1 MPIVPKKL
9 SPMRLTNSNCRCIIL
24 LHMAEEGVTIRVNTG
39 DLVSVQD
46 AAKELGRPRVT
57 IYRWVD
63 AGKIIGIK
71 LGGILFIPVSEVER
85 IKNKEATGVEPVA

>member
-1 MPIVPKKL
+1 
-9 SPMRLTNSNCRCIIL
+9 
-24 LHMAEEGVTIRVNTG
+24 MAEEGVTIRVNTG

-57 IYRWVD
+57 IYRWIE

-71 LGGILFIPVSEVER
+71 FGGILFVPVSELER
-85 IKNKEATGVEPVA
+85 LKDQGKKED